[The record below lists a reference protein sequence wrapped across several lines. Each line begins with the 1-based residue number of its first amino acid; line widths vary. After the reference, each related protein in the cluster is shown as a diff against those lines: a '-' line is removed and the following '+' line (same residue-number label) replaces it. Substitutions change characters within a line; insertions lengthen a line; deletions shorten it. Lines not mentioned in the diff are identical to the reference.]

1 MEQYLKDQYN
11 VREIS
16 YLKSEDDIVPYFM
29 EDPYDYFDCG
39 QGYYEDEVEVI
50 VKIKDKFYSV
60 KITAE
65 IGSSKQDRG
74 DRLYF
79 VEGAESVEYKE
90 IEKPVDKNVDKIKYL
105 LFESNFDEGE
115 SEVYKL
121 CSIESIKDFFFGE
134 EEVLGHLLESGTYYG
149 KLYQY
154 HLIYLADFK

>member
-16 YLKSEDDIVPYFM
+16 YLESEEYIVSYFM
-29 EDPYDYFDCG
+29 EDPHDYFDCG
-39 QGYYEDEVEVI
+39 QGYYEEEVEVI

-79 VEGAESVEYKE
+79 VEGAESVEYKQ
-90 IEKPVDKNVDKIKYL
+90 IEKPVDKNADKIKYL

-121 CSIESIKDFFFGE
+121 CSIESIKDLFCCDDE
-134 EEVLGHLLESGTYYG
+134 ALGFLLENGSYYG
-149 KLYQY
+149 EWHEY